1 MAHSHTHDHNH
12 DHACQHDHGANHNHD
27 HGHSHGHSHAPK
39 SFDKAFAIGVTL
51 NIVFV
56 IIEAFFGF
64 FSNSLALLADAG
76 HNLSDVLGLLLA
88 WGAMALARRSPSKR
102 HTYGLRRSSI
112 LAALL
117 NATFLLLAV
126 GGIAWEAITRLKNP
140 AEVDSFS
147 MIWVAGI
154 GIFIN
159 GFTAWLFM
167 SGKKEDLNI
176 RGAYLHMVADAA
188 VSLGVVLS
196 AIAIYYTNW
205 FWLDPIISLTIV
217 LVITI
222 GTWSL
227 LKESLQLALDAVP
240 AHINSEAVKAY
251 LETLPGVIAVHDLH
265 IWAMSTT
272 ETALTVHLVKPD
284 AKIDDA
290 LLSQIKEHLA
300 HHFQISH
307 TTIQFELGDN
317 AHPCDQAPNDH
328 V

>member
-1 MAHSHTHDHNH
+1 MAHSHAHGHS
-12 DHACQHDHGANHNHD
+12 CQHDHGHDYKHD
-27 HGHSHGHSHAPK
+27 HLGHSHGHSHAPQN
-39 SFDKAFAIGVTL
+39 FEKAFAIGVIL
-51 NIVFV
+51 NIAFV
-56 IIEAFFGF
+56 IIEALFGF
-64 FSNSLALLADAG
+64 LSNSLALLADAG

-88 WGAMALARRSPSKR
+88 WGAMALTRQTPSKR

-117 NATFLLLAV
+117 NAIFLLLAI
-126 GGIAWEAITRLKNP
+126 GAIAWEAIRRFDKP

-147 MIWVAGI
+147 IMWVAGI
-154 GIFIN
+154 GILIN

-188 VSLGVVLS
+188 ISLGVVLS

-205 FWLDPIISLTIV
+205 HWLDPVISLVIV
-217 LVITI
+217 VVITI
-222 GTWSL
+222 GTWGL

-240 AHINSEAVKAY
+240 AHINSEAVKEY
-251 LETLPGVIAVHDLH
+251 LASLEGVIAVHDLH

-290 LLSQIKEHLA
+290 LLSKIKVHLA
-300 HHFQISH
+300 EHFQISH